1 MSKLETVRKALEGN
15 PEVVV
20 VDLQTKN
27 YFPGRDGHFTQTAD
41 FLVAPTVGLYTAE
54 ALQRFMHSL
63 VPGLEPT
70 TQDAFS
76 QHKDTLEFG
85 KLYFDEKIG
94 EERVVTQVTHTMT
107 DSELTRAIE
116 IMGKGGIENIYGLN
130 DQGMLVV
137 NTDKTMDHLRRT
149 WVSPFPTEQFVR
161 DLLEERVDGLYSTTL
176 SVLKRYKSNA
186 LQSASTLLLSKV

>member
-20 VDLQTKN
+20 VDLKTRN
-27 YFPGRDGHFTQTAD
+27 HFPGRDGYFTQTAD

-63 VPGLEPT
+63 VSGLEPT

-76 QHKDTLEFG
+76 QYKDTLEFG

-94 EERVVTQVTHTMT
+94 EERVVTRAAHTMT
-107 DSELTRAIE
+107 DSEFTSAIDITE
-116 IMGKGGIENIYGLN
+116 GGLENIYGLN
-130 DQGMLVV
+130 DQGVLVI
-137 NTDKTMDHLRRT
+137 NTGKTTDHLRRT

-161 DLLEERVDGLYSTTL
+161 DLLEGRIDNEYSTTL
-176 SVLKRYKSNA
+176 SVLNRYKSNV
-186 LQSASTLLLSKV
+186 LQRTLTLP